1 MVPCSRFCLL
11 LTLSQCLMHKH
22 FFFVLTSL
30 SLKLIWKNLFAGS
43 ESFSRYRVTC
53 IHSPDKCKYSELCS
67 NQQTVWTLYILS
79 RLWNRSEKLGHQLPF
94 GKVVSYIA
102 FKRCTF
108 SCDSGKWEANSSAQL
123 QYRTT
128 WLTKKKQRRKILW
141 DSLTIIVRPWNGTS
155 ELLCQ
160 LGNFPPSEVRQRKL
174 PRATLTPLKMEL
186 FLRSFMFFF
195 IFFFT
200 NVIIFSFL
208 LVIKNMF
215 TYKVKVWFNVAVCGC
230 AGTGV
235 IYIRTILI
243 QIFILLR
250 DHLCNPCVLDLIQYT
265 LIASQMYKNTFFLY
279 LFVTGHGCQQHGVG
293 KIHYL

>member
-1 MVPCSRFCLL
+1 M
-11 LTLSQCLMHKH
+11 
-22 FFFVLTSL
+22 
-30 SLKLIWKNLFAGS
+30 
-43 ESFSRYRVTC
+43 TC

-160 LGNFPPSEVRQRKL
+160 LGDFPPSEVRQRKL
-174 PRATLTPLKMEL
+174 PRATLTLLKMEL

-235 IYIRTILI
+235 IYTDHSNPNIYIVKRPSVQSLCAGSDSIHINCEPNVQKYFFFVFVCDRTRLPTTWCWEDPLSLKST
-243 QIFILLR
+243 FVVSRL
-250 DHLCNPCVLDLIQYT
+250 
-265 LIASQMYKNTFFLY
+265 ASHWY
-279 LFVTGHGCQQHGVG
+279 L
-293 KIHYL
+293 